1 MSETAEI
8 RALPALSDLAV
19 ESTFDAGEF
28 AMLRLLVIEK
38 REAMKGKGLERWLA
52 YNALHDKL
60 SADLK
65 RSLAARKE
73 CDACHN

>member
-1 MSETAEI
+1 MSELAEI
-8 RALPALSDLAV
+8 RALPALPDLAV

-28 AMLRLLVIEK
+28 ALLRLLVLEK

-52 YNALHDKL
+52 YNALDSKL

-65 RSLAARKE
+65 RAQAARKE
-73 CDACHN
+73 CGNCHA